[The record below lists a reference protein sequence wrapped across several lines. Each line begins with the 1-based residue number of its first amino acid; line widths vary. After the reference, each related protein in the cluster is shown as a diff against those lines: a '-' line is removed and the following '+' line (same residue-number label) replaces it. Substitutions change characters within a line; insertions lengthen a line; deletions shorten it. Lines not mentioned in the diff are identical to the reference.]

1 MLSAISNS
9 EEDHLEWWVF
19 FHFIHFLPTC
29 ERKWLLIKDATKL
42 LAVTFL
48 FSHNKSIFFFHAG
61 YKMINIVSFFS
72 EQAQNSPS
80 ISICNLLFYFSLF
93 QDWLSRVQGQ
103 NTCVKPGK
111 YPVCDTCSCEAQ
123 IICPTGTRQVSFFCF
138 CVKGN
143 LQLLFQPQQLYLN
156 QKGDKGGGYSLW
168 ELTKLLI
175 IMI

>member
-1 MLSAISNS
+1 MVS
-9 EEDHLEWWVF
+9 F
-19 FHFIHFLPTC
+19 FHFIRFSAHM
-29 ERKWLLIKDATKL
+29 RKKMTADQGCHQA

-48 FSHNKSIFFFHAG
+48 FSHNKFIFFFHAG

-72 EQAQNSPS
+72 DQAQNSPS

-156 QKGDKGGGYSLW
+156 QKGDKGGSYSL
-168 ELTKLLI
+168 
-175 IMI
+175 